1 MALVEFAGSVA
12 LMAVGDEAAGASAG
26 KSAEAAGK
34 AAVEA
39 AKVGGQAAKMSKTM
53 KDLANAMKQLK
64 KTGEA
69 LIKTYKFIN
78 EIVKAA
84 KNIQGASKFDDLKLP
99 SADDISSQ
107 AEWDVFRLKV
117 DNMMKKVIDAGI
129 DGARAY
135 NEELDKLAIYGKA
148 LSANQAS
155 LIQSAQ
161 EVARLYMQK
170 HVSDAMQNSLDQA
183 VQRLKQGMK
192 PDDTMMHLLYV
203 RGLNIKRWLY
213 IALQNYIRA
222 YRYWALR
229 DSLVTPSITKSVQEM
244 KEDLAKIK
252 QDYANALVR
261 LIRRP
266 RTLAYINK
274 VRSSRSPTRL
284 FLKS

>member
-261 LIRRP
+261 LIRRS

>member
-1 MALVEFAGSVA
+1 VALVEFAGSVA